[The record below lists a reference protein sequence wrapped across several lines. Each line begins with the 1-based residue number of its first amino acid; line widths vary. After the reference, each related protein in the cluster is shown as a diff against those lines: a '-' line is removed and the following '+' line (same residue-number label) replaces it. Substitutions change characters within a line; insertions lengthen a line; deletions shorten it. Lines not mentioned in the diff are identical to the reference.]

1 MREIVEAARGG
12 ATIDLALVS
21 ASVFNPFLCEWE
33 ETALGIHAGRVLGPG
48 RYRARREL
56 DLGGSRVIPGMIDAH
71 VHVESSLISP
81 FEYARLAADHG
92 TTTVIADPHEIANVI
107 GVPGIEYILACRP
120 YLPVDLLVT
129 LPSCV
134 PATPADVG
142 GAVIGA
148 DSLAALVGRDGVI
161 GLGEVMNVPGLLG
174 GDPDLA
180 EKIGLLP
187 VVDGHA
193 PGLGGL
199 DLNAYVIAGAQSD
212 HEASSAEE
220 GRDRLA
226 RGMYLF
232 LREGSTERNIEAL
245 LPLVTPATAP
255 RCAFCTDD
263 RHADL
268 ISRAGLI
275 DDCVRRAV
283 GGGLEPELALRMA
296 TLSAA
301 ERFGLPDRGAL
312 TPGRRADLC
321 VLAAGDGFEV
331 ARTFVLGAEVVDTGP
346 APGPVSPAERPVR
359 CRLPSAGELVPEV
372 DGCARV
378 IELVPGQVRTR
389 AADLPVHAGTLPDLD
404 RDLLPAAVCD
414 AYRGSGTGVGL
425 VRGFGLR
432 RGAIASTVAHDAHQV
447 VAVGA
452 EPAAIASAIASVVGS
467 RGGLAVVGL
476 GETTLLPLRVAG
488 LMSDRPYPEV
498 VAALERLSA
507 HAARLGA
514 VPDAF
519 MHLSFLALTV
529 IPERRLT
536 ERGVFD
542 HAAFADVPLAY
553 GLQEG

>member
-1 MREIVEAARGG
+1 MHELVRAARGD
-12 ATIDLALVS
+12 ATVDIALLN
-21 ASVFNPFLCEWE
+21 AAVFNPFLCEWE
-33 ETALGIHAGRVLGPG
+33 ETPLGIDAGRVLGPG

-56 DLGGSRVIPGMIDAH
+56 DLDGARVVPGLIDPH
-71 VHVESSLISP
+71 VHVESSLLSP
-81 FEYARLAADHG
+81 FEYARLAAAHG
-92 TTTVIADPHEIANVI
+92 TTTVVADPHEIANVL
-107 GVPGIEYILACRP
+107 GVPGIEYMLACRP
-120 YLPVDLLVT
+120 HLLIDLLLT

-142 GAVIGA
+142 GAAIGA
-148 DSLAALVGRDGVI
+148 ADLAPLAAREGVI

-180 EKIGLLP
+180 AKVALLRN
-187 VVDGHA
+187 VDGHA
-193 PGLGGL
+193 PGLGGA
-199 DLNAYVIAGAQSD
+199 DLNAYVLAGAQSD
-212 HEASSAEE
+212 HEAATAAE

-232 LREGSTERNIEAL
+232 LREGSTERDLAAL
-245 LPLVTPATAP
+245 LPLVTPSTAP

-268 ISRAGLI
+268 IVREGLI

-283 GGGLEPELALRMA
+283 NGGLEPELALRMA

-301 ERFGLPDRGAL
+301 ERFGLADRGAL
-312 TPGRRADLC
+312 APGRRADFC
-321 VLAAGDGFEV
+321 VLAEGDRFAI
-331 ARTFVLGAEVVDTGP
+331 ARTFVCGEEVIDRGP
-346 APGPVSPAERPVR
+346 APAPVPPPPRPVR
-359 CRLPSAGELVPEV
+359 CRVPAAPDLVPAV
-372 DGCARV
+372 DGCVRV
-378 IELVPGQVRTR
+378 IELVPGRIRTR
-389 AADLPVHAGTLPDLD
+389 AVDLAVQAGSLPDPG
-404 RDLLPAAVCD
+404 RDLLIAAVCD
-414 AYRGSGTGVGL
+414 AYRGTGTGLGI
-425 VRGFGLR
+425 VRGFGLAH
-432 RGAIASTVAHDAHQV
+432 GAIAGSVAHDAHQV

-452 EPAAIASAIASVVGS
+452 EPEAMVAAIGAVVES

-476 GETTLLPLRVAG
+476 GETTLLPLPVAG
-488 LMSDRPYPEV
+488 LMSDEPYGEV
-498 VAALERLSA
+498 VDGLDRLAA

-542 HAAFADVPLAY
+542 HAAFSDVSL
-553 GLQEG
+553 GC

>member
-1 MREIVEAARGG
+1 MHDLVRAARGEG
-12 ATIDLALVS
+12 TVDLALLNT
-21 ASVFNPFLCEWE
+21 SVYNPFLCEWE
-33 ETALGIHAGRVLGPG
+33 DVALGIHRGRVLGPG

-56 DLGGSRVIPGMIDAH
+56 DLRGARVVPGLIDAH
-71 VHVESSLISP
+71 VHVESSLLSP
-81 FEYARLAADHG
+81 FEYARLAAAHG
-92 TTTVIADPHEIANVI
+92 TTTVVADPHEIANVL
-107 GVPGIEYILACRP
+107 GVPGIEYMLACRP
-120 YLPVDLLVT
+120 HLPVDLLLT

-148 DSLAALVGRDGVI
+148 ADLAAIATREGVV
-161 GLGEVMNVPGLLG
+161 GLGEVMNVPGLLAG
-174 GDPDLA
+174 EPDLA
-180 EKIGLLP
+180 GKVDLFRN
-187 VVDGHA
+187 VDGHA
-193 PGLGGL
+193 PGLAGP

-212 HEASSAEE
+212 HEAATKDE

-232 LREGSTERNIEAL
+232 LREGSTERNLAAL

-268 ISRAGLI
+268 ICRDGLV

-283 GGGLEPELALRMA
+283 DGGLEPELALRMA

-301 ERFGLPDRGAL
+301 ERFGLADRGAL
-312 TPGRRADLC
+312 APGRRADLC
-321 VLAAGDGFEV
+321 VLSPGSAFAV
-331 ARTFVLGAEVVDTGP
+331 ARTFVCGMEVVDPGPKP
-346 APGPVSPAERPVR
+346 APIPPPARPMR
-359 CRLPSAGELVPEV
+359 CRTPSAADLVPAV
-372 DGCARV
+372 DGCARM
-378 IELVPGQVRTR
+378 IEIVPGQVRTR
-389 AADLPVHAGTLPDLD
+389 AVDLPVRAGSLPDLD

-414 AYRGSGTGVGL
+414 AYRGTGTGVGI
-425 VRGFGLR
+425 VRGFGLV

-447 VAVGA
+447 VTVGA
-452 EPAAIASAIASVVGS
+452 EPAAMVAAIEAVVTC
-467 RGGLAVVGL
+467 RGGLAAVGL
-476 GETTLLPLRVAG
+476 GETTLLPLPIAG
-488 LMSDRPYPEV
+488 LMADSPFAGVVDGLDRL
-498 VAALERLSA
+498 AA
-507 HAARLGA
+507 HASRLGA

-542 HAAFADVPLAY
+542 HSAFADVPLAC
-553 GLQEG
+553 